1 MIFKANSNEYL
12 ADGVVISPTNPQPGQ
27 AVKLSYNGLLPKSGA
42 NNVFAHVGF
51 GYEWQNVHDL
61 QMTRTPAG
69 FEATVT
75 TSNNDT
81 MCVAF
86 KDSANNWDNNSG
98 LNYNFNI
105 HQ

>member
-1 MIFKANSNEYL
+1 MLFKANSNEYL
-12 ADGVVISPTNPQPGQ
+12 ANGVIINPTPPQVGE
-27 AVKLSYNGLLPKSGA
+27 AVKITYNGLLPKSGA
-42 NNVFAHVGF
+42 ANVFAHVGYGF
-51 GYEWQNVHDL
+51 EWQHSHDV

-75 TSNNDT
+75 AADHDT
-81 MCVAF
+81 LCLAF
-86 KDSANNWDNNSG
+86 KDTANNWDNNSG

>member
-1 MIFKANSNEYL
+1 MLFKANSNEYL
-12 ADGVVISPTNPQPGQ
+12 ANGVIITPTNPHTGE
-27 AVKLSYNGLLPKSGA
+27 AVKISYNGLLPKGGA
-42 NNVFAHVGF
+42 SNVSAHVGF
-51 GYEWQNVHDL
+51 GFEWQNTHDI

-69 FEATVT
+69 FET
-75 TSNNDT
+75 TLTAANHNT
-81 MCVAF
+81 LCVAF

>member
-1 MIFKANSNEYL
+1 MLYKANSNEYL
-12 ADGVVISPTNPQPGQ
+12 ANSVIISPTNPHPGE
-27 AVKLSYNGLLPKSGA
+27 AVKITYNGLLPKSGA
-42 NNVFAHVGF
+42 ANVYAHVGY
-51 GYEWQNVHDL
+51 GYNWQDAHDV

-75 TSNNDT
+75 AANNDT
-81 MCVAF
+81 LCVAF
-86 KDSANNWDNNSG
+86 KDAASNWDNNSG